1 MDLHYKKLSKIYDLI
16 DILYFKRWQHS
27 PRKAILA
34 LVPDG
39 NVAVLDVC
47 SGTGT
52 NSLLIA
58 KNRNNCRVTG
68 IDIAGEMLAIGR
80 DKAARELISNVNF
93 LAMDATRTSFDEGAF
108 DIAVISLVLHEM
120 DKNQATKILAEA
132 KRILSKSGKLIV
144 VEWEQPKTFF
154 RKIVFSTVKAMES
167 KGFPEFL
174 KQDFERYFAG
184 HGLSIKSSIAC
195 DYSRVFELVTR

>member
-16 DILYFKRWQHS
+16 DILYFKRWQFS

-34 LVPDG
+34 LVPDE
-39 NVAVLDVC
+39 NIAVLDVC

-68 IDIAGEMLAIGR
+68 IDISVEMLRIGME
-80 DKAARELISNVNF
+80 KAVREQITNINF
-93 LAMDATRTSFDEGAF
+93 LAMDATHTSYDESAF
-108 DIAVISLVLHEM
+108 DIAVISLVLHEI
-120 DKNQATKILAEA
+120 DQNLASKILTEA
-132 KRILSKSGKLIV
+132 KRILSKNGKIIV

-167 KGFPEFL
+167 KGFPAFL
-174 KQDFERYFAG
+174 TQDFERYFAG

-195 DYSRVFELVTR
+195 DYSRVFELVRN